1 MSSIPDPITPEY
13 LAESH
18 SGRILAAAIPCTVIA
33 TTAVAL
39 RFIARLQVKT
49 KIWWDDYT
57 IFFALM
63 FLYPFNILLMV
74 DAEIWGLG
82 RHIPYLDEIQ
92 VVKFLKV
99 GLTLGSIFQN
109 PELNEEWIGSA
120 HSPTDVLLPTSCDQ
134 VIAASALLP
143 YFRCHQIL
151 SMGHI
156 RCWSDRAYVVGGT
169 LLRGRI
175 RMRACGGLLG

>member
-1 MSSIPDPITPEY
+1 MSSIPNPITPEY

-18 SGRILAAAIPCTVIA
+18 SGRILAAAIPCTIIA

-39 RFIARLQVKT
+39 RFTARLQVKA

-92 VVKFLKV
+92 IVKFLKV
-99 GLTLGSIFQN
+99 ELTLGSILQN
-109 PELNEEWIGSA
+109 AELTEEWIGSA
-120 HSPTDVLLPTSCDQ
+120 HSPTDVLLPTSCHQD
-134 VIAASALLP
+134 IAAPALLS
-143 YFRCHQIL
+143 YLWCHQTL

-156 RCWSDRAYVVGGT
+156 RCWGHRAYVVGGT
-169 LLRGRI
+169 FLRGRI

>member
-1 MSSIPDPITPEY
+1 MSSIPNPITPEY

-18 SGRILAAAIPCTVIA
+18 SGRILAAAIPCTIIA

-39 RFIARLQVKT
+39 RFTARLQVKA

-63 FLYPFNILLMV
+63 FLYPFNIVLML

-82 RHIPYLDEIQ
+82 RHIPFLDEIQ
-92 VVKFLKV
+92 IVKFLKV
-99 GLTLGSIFQN
+99 GLTRGSVLQKCRA
-109 PELNEEWIGSA
+109 ETEEWIGSA

-134 VIAASALLP
+134 DIAAPAVLP
-143 YFRCHQIL
+143 YL
-151 SMGHI
+151 
-156 RCWSDRAYVVGGT
+156 
-169 LLRGRI
+169 
-175 RMRACGGLLG
+175 